1 MPPTTSP
8 RLIKFGRGL
17 PAQDCEQS
25 AIPGWGKAE
34 GDDQNQGCQGGE
46 HAFQK
51 ALKLGYKAKESAMEP
66 GELLCT
72 GDRFGHI
79 WVADGCIVQVHGLF
93 PKQPG
98 EAVEYLIT
106 QQISPAGEI
115 VCQ

>member
-8 RLIKFGRGL
+8 RLIKFGMGL
-17 PAQDCEQS
+17 HRTVSSP
-25 AIPGWGKAE
+25 PFRVGGKAE